1 MYFGLLDSS
10 FVRLEGKEERRE
22 GERRGGKRR
31 EKRGERREERREKR
45 GERREDRRE
54 KRRDERGERRR
65 EERRGVRREER
76 RENSVHVHPA
86 EAGHTP
92 PAQRCPGTNRERGAA
107 AAWSCSSVVVVLKAA
122 DQ

>member
-31 EKRGERREERREKR
+31 GEERREKRGEEREERREKRREERREKR
-45 GERREDRRE
+45 GE
-54 KRRDERGERRR
+54 
-65 EERRGVRREER
+65 RREER